1 MKHFYLLICLMLFA
15 TNNSFSQFKR
25 QLNVSE
31 KKFNYNLTTV
41 VSVQNKVHFV
51 DIKGST
57 SNELN
62 IVLGEL
68 DEDGNSSNYHTISQ
82 VISPV
87 DQLLMLG
94 AYEKANNEVVFCV
107 GFYNQVPKRMQVK
120 FYIANI
126 QNWSITEI
134 YEHPTLYHL
143 ENVQIALKDNHLV
156 GYFTDLNSDSV
167 VRLAFPINNLTNYS
181 EEQTGLMISDLTQS
195 MTNYKE
201 KQIKTIGTDEF
212 CNSHSYLIK
221 RALNG
226 VYTFKKIGILY
237 NLNYFLNANSIE
249 VFTDIYFKKYDF
261 SFNLLDSVKIDVLTN
276 LSTNINYCYKDG
288 SNIVLFTRSKRI
300 VLNSNFQLVHIQ
312 SEHDYRNSKVLNG
325 GIYYSN
331 YFPSKYYFNEQSLIG
346 NYVSVFSFEKHAL
359 TLPKNIDYNQLI
371 ETSEIE
377 FNTGHCNIIACNE
390 MNLTSGMNLKIQ
402 TSNKSLLFLSS
413 NRVVGINENNDTVG
427 LFSKYFNSTCV
438 PGPYTPKA
446 FQNNENID
454 FYNRGYYV
462 SREMINNHIL
472 ELNNQN
478 SSYKIPFGIKFWPA
492 HGNINLG
499 QSANLAPFIDQ
510 NNNDIYEP
518 ELGDYPEILG
528 DQCVLNIYAQ
538 LDSLQAN
545 SGIEAHQFI
554 FTFDCDTNEILS
566 KAVFVKEQFHSRTQH
581 IYKAHIST
589 FSDFDIGTYYDDFS
603 GTDVQNNLIYSM
615 NGDMIDEN
623 NSGKEGFQSKIPVV
637 GTQILQGMKLKKDTL
652 DNLFGILENESINGI
667 GFGDEQ
673 IDNEFSNLYASN
685 SFNSTSND
693 ALNDPKTIGQM
704 YLNMEGKSSNGLP
717 RLVGND
723 TIRHAYFGNS
733 DPYHYSSSGVDI
745 GENFTELDNFH
756 SPGDR
761 RMLASTDKGDFLIGD
776 TLNYFT
782 AHFFALDSI
791 YELNSN
797 SANKL
802 RMYAERLKNQFKNND
817 LGCGKSFNK
826 VEATNQYS
834 GIGVPNELEI
844 SIYPNPFTDE
854 IKIGKLVGKAIVSL
868 FDLNGKVLLTKE
880 IENQTALNLSALKS
894 SIYFL
899 KVQQNGIQKQYKI
912 VKY

>member
-1 MKHFYLLICLMLFA
+1 MLFA

-82 VISPV
+82 AISPV

-94 AYEKANNEVVFCV
+94 AYEKANNEVVFCI

-120 FYIANI
+120 FYTANI

-134 YEHPTLYHL
+134 YEHPKQFHL
-143 ENVQIALKDNHLV
+143 ENVQFALKDNHLV
-156 GYFTDLNSDSV
+156 GYFTDLNSDSI

-226 VYTFKKIGILY
+226 VYTFKKIGMLY

-249 VFTDIYFKKYDF
+249 VFTDIYYKKYDF

-300 VLNSNFQLVHIQ
+300 VLNSNFQLIHIQ

-377 FNTGHCNIIACNE
+377 FYTGHCNIIACNG
-390 MNLTSGMNLKIQ
+390 MNLTSGMNLKTQ
-402 TSNKSLLFLSS
+402 TSNKSLLFSSS
-413 NRVVGINENNDTVG
+413 NSVIGINENNDTVG

-510 NNNDIYEP
+510 NNNGIYEP

-589 FSDFDIGTYYDDFS
+589 FSDFDIGYYYDDYS
-603 GTDVQNNLIYSM
+603 GTDVQNNLIYAM
-615 NGDMIDEN
+615 NGDNIDEDY
-623 NSGKEGFQSKIPVV
+623 SGKEGFHYNIPVV

-685 SFNSTSND
+685 SFNSISND

-704 YLNMEGKSSNGLP
+704 YLNMKGKSSNGFP

-723 TIRHAYFGNS
+723 TVRHAYFGNS
-733 DPYHYSSSGVDI
+733 DPYHYSSNGEDI
-745 GENFTELDNFH
+745 GENFTELDNFYP
-756 SPGDR
+756 SGDR
-761 RMLASTDKGDFLIGD
+761 RMLASTDKGNFLIGD

-782 AHFFALDSI
+782 VHFFALDSI

-802 RMYAERLKNQFKNND
+802 RMYAERLKNQFKNNE

-854 IKIGKLVGKAIVSL
+854 IKIGKLVGKATVSL

>member
-1 MKHFYLLICLMLFA
+1 MKHIYALICLVLFV
-15 TNNSFSQFKR
+15 TNNSFSQFIR
-25 QLNVSE
+25 HLNATE
-31 KKFNYNLTTV
+31 KQFNYNLNTV
-41 VSVQNKVHFV
+41 VSIQNKVHFV
-51 DIKGST
+51 DIKGSN
-57 SNELN
+57 SN
-62 IVLGEL
+62 VLKIDMGIL
-68 DEDGNSSNYHTISQ
+68 DDDGNSSNYQTISQ
-82 VISPV
+82 AINPV

-94 AYEKANNEVVFCV
+94 VYEKANNEVVFCI
-107 GFYNQVPKRMQVK
+107 GFYNQLPKRMQVK
-120 FYIANI
+120 FYTANI

-134 YEHPTLYHL
+134 YEHPKLYHL

-156 GYFTDLNSDSV
+156 GYFTDLNSNSV

-181 EEQTGLMISDLTQS
+181 EEQTGLLISDLTQS

-212 CNSHSYLIK
+212 CNSHTYMIK
-221 RALNG
+221 RSFNG
-226 VYTFKKIGILY
+226 IYSYKKTGNLY
-237 NLNYFLNANSIE
+237 NINYFLNANSIDLL
-249 VFTDIYFKKYDF
+249 TDVYYKKYDF
-261 SFNLLDSVKIDVLTN
+261 SFNLLDSVKIDVLVN
-276 LSTNINYCYKDG
+276 LSTKINYCYKDG
-288 SNIVLFTRSKRI
+288 SNIVVFTRSKRI

-325 GIYYSN
+325 GIYFSN

-390 MNLTSGMNLKIQ
+390 MNLTSGMNLKTQ

-510 NNNDIYEP
+510 NNNGIYEP

-623 NSGKEGFQSKIPVV
+623 NSGKEGFQYKIPVV

>member
-390 MNLTSGMNLKIQ
+390 MNLTSGMNLKTQ